1 MPRYFLA
8 GLGFNNPV
16 SRYDF
21 HVFTSLNSGMVRVWS
36 GARAARNI
44 CTFKVNESAIVQM
57 HHDGD
62 NGWLVVLLYNAVEVW
77 NAQYRYRCSLTQVR
91 VQAVRTSLKAA
102 AAAAA
107 AAAIDSAAGSS
118 MASASCGFRHFN
130 QRVASIPPHTGSWLC
145 QRQSNFGGNI
155 ARRKPGCSEPC

>member
-1 MPRYFLA
+1 MVRRYNTP
-8 GLGFNNPV
+8 FNYYRNPV
-16 SRYDF
+16 L
-21 HVFTSLNSGMVRVWS
+21 TCTTARV
-36 GARAARNI
+36 ARNI

-62 NGWLVVLLYNAVEVW
+62 NGWLVVLLYNAVELW

-91 VQAVRTSLKAA
+91 TSLTAA

-107 AAAIDSAAGSS
+107 AAVALAAAIDSAAGSS

-130 QRVASIPPHTGSWLC
+130 QRVAAIPPHTGSRLC

-155 ARRKPGCSEPC
+155 ARRKPGSSEPC